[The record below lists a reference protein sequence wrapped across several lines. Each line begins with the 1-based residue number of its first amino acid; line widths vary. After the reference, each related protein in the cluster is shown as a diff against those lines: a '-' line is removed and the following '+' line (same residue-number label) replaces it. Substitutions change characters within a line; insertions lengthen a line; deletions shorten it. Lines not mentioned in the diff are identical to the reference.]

1 MKGKSVCVVCRQE
14 KKGERIEDDIYI
26 ETVRNI
32 KRKLGIVQ
40 NNVLVVCK
48 DCTQKAEEKRRRF
61 ERTLMTWSIL
71 AALVFVVFLFMSFSL
86 NSILLGLVA
95 AFFFILFAMTSYFPK
110 VEKHGKERRTAR

>member
-14 KKGERIEDDIYI
+14 KKGEKVEDDICI
-26 ETVRNI
+26 EVLRNV
-32 KRKLGIVQ
+32 KKKLKIAQ
-40 NNVLVVCK
+40 NNTLVVCA

-71 AALVFVVFLFMSFSL
+71 AALVFVSFLLMSFSL
-86 NSILLGLVA
+86 NSILLGLVT
-95 AFFFILFAMTSYFPK
+95 AFFFILFAMISYFPK